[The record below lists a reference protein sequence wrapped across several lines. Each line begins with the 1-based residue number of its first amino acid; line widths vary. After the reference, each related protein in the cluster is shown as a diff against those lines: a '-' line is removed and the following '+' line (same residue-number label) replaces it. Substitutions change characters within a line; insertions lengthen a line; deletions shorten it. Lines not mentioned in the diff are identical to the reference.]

1 MIELR
6 ELWPEVSD
14 ELIFVAQ
21 RLQKIILSQSD
32 RILEDAGGGA
42 KVKMSLYSIGAKDN
56 VLAVIGMGK
65 DHCKLYLHHTDK
77 IDTEGLLL
85 KGKGKHAKTLW
96 VSSSAEINEETLN
109 KVLARITKI
118 ALEKA

>member
-1 MIELR
+1 MKELS
-6 ELWPEVSD
+6 ELWPDKSD
-14 ELIFVAQ
+14 DLLVIAQ
-21 RLQKIILSQSD
+21 RLQKLILRQSD
-32 RILEDAGGGA
+32 QIREDVGGGA

-56 VLAVIGMGK
+56 VLAAIDMGK

-77 IDTEGLLL
+77 VNTEGLLL

-96 VSSSAEINEETLN
+96 ISSLDEISEKILEE
-109 KVLARITKI
+109 VLAQITKI